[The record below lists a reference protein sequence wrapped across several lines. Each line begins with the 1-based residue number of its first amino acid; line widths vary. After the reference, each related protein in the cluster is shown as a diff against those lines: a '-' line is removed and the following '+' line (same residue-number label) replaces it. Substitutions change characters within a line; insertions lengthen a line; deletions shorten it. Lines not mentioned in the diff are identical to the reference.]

1 MKLESYAVVSAM
13 LTTYFWFQ
21 WKKMIDIGVETG
33 MTEHESKEAVRQT
46 LLSSIHLMFDSGLGY
61 EQVTDLI
68 PVKPIGD
75 HEEEINQL
83 LEKKL
88 LSLYMKIKP

>member
-13 LTTYFWFQ
+13 LPTYFWFQ